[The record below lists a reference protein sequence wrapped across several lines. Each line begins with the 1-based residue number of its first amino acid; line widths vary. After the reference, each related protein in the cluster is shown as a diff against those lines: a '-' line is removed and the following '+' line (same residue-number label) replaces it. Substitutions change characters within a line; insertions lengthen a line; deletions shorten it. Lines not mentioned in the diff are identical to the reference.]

1 MVLFFEIELYFTFSF
16 SILLSFLFNLFRRYF
31 AFENVEDECALTR
44 ISCEAD
50 VVIKG
55 DDSWEYT
62 VCFHLLDKMYDMPKM
77 PFSIELYD

>member
-1 MVLFFEIELYFTFSF
+1 MVLFSRSSSTLLFSF
-16 SILLSFLFNLFRRYF
+16 SVLLSFLFNLFRRYF

>member
-1 MVLFFEIELYFTFSF
+1 MKFQKLLGVVKNERNGSFFEIELYFTFSF

-50 VVIKG
+50 VVIKRR
-55 DDSWEYT
+55 
-62 VCFHLLDKMYDMPKM
+62 
-77 PFSIELYD
+77 